1 MGTAKTSKRKSKTTI
16 RRRSRKAPDKRARGA
31 AGNHNKS
38 ASGTSLYLYGIAP
51 LRHKFEPVHLE
62 GIDGAARVEPL
73 LCAGFT
79 CWISRVSRGGFAE
92 KISSNME
99 NLNWLA
105 TAGVRHQ
112 RVVSE
117 LVRRGPV
124 LPARLGTIFHSE
136 EPLAQDITARKR
148 ALLKSLQHVTDADE
162 WGIKVFLEQQPRWP
176 GANSG
181 PDYLRR
187 KASALHDE
195 MQQRSRP
202 RALSL
207 EVQKLA
213 AALDQIVLET
223 ATAGK
228 VSGGQPGLEWQASI
242 LLPRGRRQQ
251 FNSIMENFSRQWQFQ
266 RRIEFTGPWPPYSFV
281 KT

>member
-1 MGTAKTSKRKSKTTI
+1 MGNAKASKRKSKKTN
-16 RRRSRKAPDKRARGA
+16 RRRSRKALGKRARGA
-31 AGNHNKS
+31 AGNHNKI
-38 ASGTSLYLYGIAP
+38 ASGTSLYLYGIAA

-62 GIDGAARVEPL
+62 GVDGAARVEPL

-136 EPLAQDITARKR
+136 EPLAQDITAPKR

-162 WGIKVFLEQQPRWP
+162 WGVKVFLEQQAR
-176 GANSG
+176 
-181 PDYLRR
+181 
-187 KASALHDE
+187 
-195 MQQRSRP
+195 RSR
-202 RALSL
+202 AH
-207 EVQKLA
+207 
-213 AALDQIVLET
+213 
-223 ATAGK
+223 AG
-228 VSGGQPGLEWQASI
+228 PA
-242 LLPRGRRQQ
+242 
-251 FNSIMENFSRQWQFQ
+251 
-266 RRIEFTGPWPPYSFV
+266 
-281 KT
+281 